1 MNFTVINYFHSDQR
15 GHHCFNCEQWVHHL
29 PNNHATLSRQR
40 QVQRV
45 FQALNQTGTRADATM
60 AKALHQCFRHS
71 FPTSWHYDRHICWT
85 WYCLDRF
92 RMERWRE
99 VVGGGPGWQDTTITL
114 WEACRGPV
122 RKKEPSR
129 FSTSTENQ
137 CLNLQRLKTCR
148 YTISKIQVYSWTA
161 TTYVSSP
168 RAPATN
174 TRGIN
179 KMNR

>member
-99 VVGGGPGWQDTTITL
+99 VVGGGDQGD
-114 WEACRGPV
+114 
-122 RKKEPSR
+122 
-129 FSTSTENQ
+129 
-137 CLNLQRLKTCR
+137 
-148 YTISKIQVYSWTA
+148 KIQQSLFEKLVEGPFKKRSLA
-161 TTYVSSP
+161 DSVP
-168 RAPATN
+168 QQK
-174 TRGIN
+174 IN
-179 KMNR
+179 ASTCKDWKHVVTPSVRYKFIAGQPQPTSVLLEPLPQTQEG